1 MEQIITVILPIFMIL
16 SAGYLSIH
24 LKMLDR
30 SHIQAISQFIIKI
43 ALPAF
48 LLHALSTRPFA
59 EIWQAPYFFAYLLGS
74 LILFFSTFLLYRKF
88 FQLPQTQASVM
99 GFGGSMSNTGF
110 IGTAVL
116 TLLIGQAA
124 VPYLAMTLMIENII
138 MLTLMLV
145 LAETG
150 LNQDKSLT
158 ELCYSSFKNIS
169 KNPVILSIIFGLM
182 GSMLSIQW
190 PEAVAFSLKSLAAT
204 ASPLAIFVIGAS
216 LAGLDLKQIGQD
228 VAIMC
233 SIKLVLMPVVI
244 GLAIYMMPLTT
255 SQMLYAGVIL
265 AALPMASAFG
275 IYGQIYGIP
284 ERSAAPV
291 MVSTVLSL
299 LVIAA
304 ILHFVPSPF

>member
-1 MEQIITVILPIFMIL
+1 MEQIIAVILPILIIL
-16 SAGYLSIH
+16 AAGYGSVFF
-24 LKMLDR
+24 KMLER
-30 SHIQAISQFIIKI
+30 SHIQAISQYIIKI

-59 EIWQAPYFFAYLLGS
+59 EIWQAPYFFAYLIGS
-74 LILFFSTFLLYRKF
+74 LLLFFGTYLLYRKWI
-88 FQLPQTQASVM
+88 QLPQTQAAVM

-145 LAETG
+145 LAESG
-150 LNQDKSLT
+150 LSQHKSLH
-158 ELCYSSFKNIS
+158 ELCYASLKNIS
-169 KNPVILSIIFGLM
+169 KNPVILSIIFGLI

-190 PEAVAFSLKSLAAT
+190 PDAVAFSLKSLAAT
-204 ASPLAIFVIGAS
+204 ASPLAILVIGAN

-228 VAIMC
+228 VTIMC
-233 SIKLVLMPVVI
+233 SIKLLLMPLVI
-244 GLAIYMMPLTT
+244 GTALYLMPATT
-255 SQMLYAGVIL
+255 PQMLYAGIIL

-291 MVSTVLSL
+291 MFSTLLSL